1 MVADTL
7 DARSAP
13 VPVLPKLVICSN
25 GQSIS
30 MAAKDRR
37 FADAMAA
44 ADLIH
49 ADGMSIVLASRL
61 LARPALPE
69 RIATTDFFHNP
80 ARAAHEAGVRFF
92 LLGGRE
98 EVNRAAVL
106 SARPL
111 FPHLRISS

>member
-1 MVADTL
+1 MVGMADRADRLTTFPRVRIGGFDHAVVTREALAAAMVADTL

-49 ADGMSIVLASRL
+49 ADGIDRKSTRLNSI
-61 LARPALPE
+61 
-69 RIATTDFFHNP
+69 H
-80 ARAAHEAGVRFF
+80 
-92 LLGGRE
+92 
-98 EVNRAAVL
+98 
-106 SARPL
+106 
-111 FPHLRISS
+111 